1 MTDSNQSSAP
11 KRLVILVSGGGSNL
25 QSLIDGCAG
34 DKINATVS
42 AVISNNPNAGGLERA
57 AKAGIPNLAIDHRA
71 FNSRETFDQALSEL
85 IDSFSPDLVIL
96 AGFMRILTAEF
107 VDHYLGRMMNIHPS
121 LLPAYPGLNT
131 HQRAIEAGDKKAGAT
146 VHFVTPELDGG
157 PPIIQAQVN
166 IDATDN
172 KDTLATKV
180 LTYEHKIYPEAVR
193 WFCNN
198 RLVMQNNQVRLDNSP
213 ISESGI
219 IYNMIEPTH

>member
-34 DKINATVS
+34 DKINAAVS

-157 PPIIQAQVN
+157 PPIIQAQAN

-172 KDTLATKV
+172 KETLAAKV
-180 LTYEHKIYPEAVR
+180 LTYEHKIYPEAVN

-198 RLVMQNNQVRLDNSP
+198 RLVMQDNQVRLDKKP
-213 ISESGI
+213 VPESGI
-219 IYNMIEPTH
+219 IYNLIEPSN

>member
-71 FNSRETFDQALSEL
+71 FDSRETFDQALSEL

>member
-1 MTDSNQSSAP
+1 MTDSNQSPTP

-71 FNSRETFDQALSEL
+71 FDSRETFDQALSEL

-157 PPIIQAQVN
+157 PSIIQAQVN

>member
-1 MTDSNQSSAP
+1 MTDSNQSSVP

-157 PPIIQAQVN
+157 PPIIQAQAN

-172 KDTLATKV
+172 KETLAAKV
-180 LTYEHKIYPEAVR
+180 LTYEHKIYPEAVN

-198 RLVMQNNQVRLDNSP
+198 RLVMQDNQVRLDKKP
-213 ISESGI
+213 VPESGI
-219 IYNMIEPTH
+219 IYNLIEPSN

>member
-157 PPIIQAQVN
+157 PPIIQAQAN

-172 KDTLATKV
+172 KETLAAKV
-180 LTYEHKIYPEAVR
+180 LTYEHKIYPEAVN

-198 RLVMQNNQVRLDNSP
+198 RLVMQDNQVRLDKKP
-213 ISESGI
+213 VPESGI
-219 IYNMIEPTH
+219 IYNLIEPSN